1 MTLAVIL
8 ILGDIGASGD
18 MPSLLSLG
26 VAAVIVGGIVVGLRR
41 RPRK

>member
-8 ILGDIGASGD
+8 ILGNMGESSD

-26 VAAVIVGGIVVGLRR
+26 VAAVIVGGIVVGLPK